1 MKYREFKIL
10 TAGVLIGAICTF
22 GAQTFANPS
31 GNIVTAVVDNL
42 IRFEINGEIK
52 SLPQSYNVL
61 QYRDRIYVPTRFVAE
76 EMGGEVEWDSEN
88 KIVKITQLPIKQEN
102 EIIEKE
108 KEEIE
113 TPKETPK
120 PVQKNYQKPSISKDS
135 LEMLI
140 GVAAV
145 TEDNGEWKVHVVL
158 ENKRTT
164 PLQLLQS
171 ESKITVDGVEYAMS
185 KVAAHKLDTK
195 WYSDVRKDEKKE
207 GYIMLPQIRSGS
219 QNLDLVLTVLEND
232 MNQKKHTIE
241 FNISLEGVEKE

>member
-52 SLPQSYNVL
+52 SLPAGYNVL
-61 QYRDRIYVPTRFVAE
+61 NYRDRIYVPTRFVAE
-76 EMGGEVEWDSEN
+76 EMGGEVTWDSEN
-88 KIVKITQLPIKQEN
+88 KIVKVTQLPIKAET
-102 EIIEKE
+102 EEVEKD
-108 KEEIE
+108 KTE
-113 TPKETPK
+113 TPKEQTPK
-120 PVQKNYQKPSISKDS
+120 PVQKYYQKPSISKDT
-135 LEMLI
+135 LEMMI

-145 TEDNGEWKVHVVL
+145 TEDKGEWKVHVVL
-158 ENKRTT
+158 ENKRST
-164 PLQLLQS
+164 PLQLLQG
-171 ESKITVDGVEYAMS
+171 ESKITVDGIEYAIS
-185 KVAAHKLDTK
+185 KVPAYKLDTK
-195 WYSDVRKDEKKE
+195 WYNDVREDEKKE

-232 MNQKKHTIE
+232 MNKKKHTIE
-241 FNISLEGVEKE
+241 FNISLEGIEKE